1 MTAKH
6 DDLNAMYVGAGPE
19 QYIVTYA
26 QKHKTLKVGD
36 VVKMLETPS
45 YCNVLIRVIDWTL
58 HDLQDSDGQYV
69 LLRPR

>member
-6 DDLNAMYVGAGPE
+6 DDINAMDVCPGPE
-19 QYIVTYA
+19 QYVVTYA
-26 QKHKTLKVGD
+26 QKHKTLRVGD

-45 YCNVLIRVIDWTL
+45 FCNVLIRVVDWTL
-58 HDLQDSDGQYV
+58 HDLQDNDSQYV